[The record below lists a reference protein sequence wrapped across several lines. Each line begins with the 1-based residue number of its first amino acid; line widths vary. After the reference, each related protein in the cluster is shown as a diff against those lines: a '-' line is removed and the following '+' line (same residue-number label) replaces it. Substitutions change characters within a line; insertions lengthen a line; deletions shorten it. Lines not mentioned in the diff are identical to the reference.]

1 MKRTKCTF
9 FFITFIVFFF
19 TASGFT
25 QKRDYWLKIERKGIG
40 YGYEHTVLR
49 KLKDGNLEYKTRQHT
64 KTDVAG
70 FNPQDIILEGSYIV
84 DANLV
89 PISLDLH
96 LKFRIKESYVKGKY
110 KNGVMHLTIEDEEG
124 KISKREIPFQ
134 DAYFDVV
141 LGDMILKREEE
152 KTFSLKIFDS
162 AELKVNDNQVK
173 ITKSDE
179 KEVKATITD
188 YLTRNYCIDRKG
200 QIKQIEFV
208 ESNVQAYQTDSKD
221 AQDIDYL
228 NTADGF
234 TLTVSSKRSFPNVYK
249 VVQAQIQVKWKD
261 IAFEEF
267 NFEDNRQKVSRKAQS
282 NDDYEVILE
291 ITKPDPPTKEIL
303 VPIKD
308 EKFATFLEDTEYIK
322 PSDPSIQQQLA
333 EIRGDKKNALMIVQ
347 NILHWISANIKTD
360 MIAETLKGPE
370 VLQKRK
376 GKCSEY
382 AILFASFARAAG
394 IPTRIALGEVNSGNK
409 WIGHM
414 WDEVWLGQWIAVDP
428 TAGIFVT
435 APSHIKFVGS
445 PTVMGTQRVR
455 WKLVDNLNL
464 EILEFKEEK
473 SEAAAEIKTGIFNHS
488 YFNKTFSCKISAP
501 DKSWTIEEEIR
512 GGIVTVKMR
521 SKDEKDITLALVLF
535 PVPPGTSAKTI
546 LDGRVNAIAGMVK
559 NFEKLDEEEIRIAGE
574 KVPRVVFQHTGR
586 AQELLV
592 NDNSLLVDGVNAY
605 LFAFITPKER
615 FLELRPSLQKILE
628 NFQIIK

>member
-25 QKRDYWLKIERKGIG
+25 QTREYWLKMERKGIG
-40 YGYEHTVLR
+40 YGYEHIVLC
-49 KLKDGNLEYKTRQHT
+49 KLKNGNLEYKTRQHI

-70 FNPQDIILEGSYIV
+70 LNPQDIILEGSYIV

-89 PISLDLH
+89 PIFLDLH
-96 LKFRIKESYVKGKY
+96 LKFRSKESYIKGKY
-110 KNGVMHLTIEDEEG
+110 KNGIMHLTIEDEEG
-124 KISKREIPFQ
+124 KILKREIPFQ

-173 ITKSDE
+173 ITKSDA

-188 YLTRNYCIDRKG
+188 RLTVNYCIDRKG

-208 ESNVQAYQTDSKD
+208 EINVRAYQTDSKD
-221 AQDIDYL
+221 AQNIDYL
-228 NTADGF
+228 NTADGY

-282 NDDYEVILE
+282 NGDYEVVLE

-303 VPIKD
+303 APMKD
-308 EKFATFLEDTEYIK
+308 ENFATFLEDTEYIK

-333 EIRGDKKNALMIVQ
+333 EIRGDKNTALVIVQ
-347 NILHWISANIKTD
+347 NILHWISTNIKTD

-370 VLQKRK
+370 VLKKRK

-394 IPTRIALGEVNSGNK
+394 IPTRIALGEVNSGK
-409 WIGHM
+409 QWIGHM
-414 WDEVWLGQWIAVDP
+414 WNEVWLGQWTAVDP

-435 APSHIKFVGS
+435 APSHIKFVDS

-455 WKLVDNLNL
+455 LKLVDNLNL

-473 SEAAAEIKTGIFNHS
+473 TEAASALKTGIFNHS

-501 DKSWTIEEEIR
+501 DKSWAIEEEIR

-521 SKDEKDITLALVLF
+521 PKDKDIFFTLVLF
-535 PVPPGTSAKTI
+535 AVPPGTSAKTI
-546 LDGRVNAIAGMVK
+546 LDGRLKMIANRAKNFKKLEEGEIEIAGQ
-559 NFEKLDEEEIRIAGE
+559 KL
-574 KVPRVVFQHTGR
+574 PRVVFQMTIEE
-586 AQELLV
+586 QLIYKDENCLLI
-592 NDNSLLVDGVNAY
+592 DGVNAY
-605 LFAFITPKER
+605 LFKFLTPEDC
-615 FLELRPSLQKILE
+615 FSELRTYFQKILDSFE
-628 NFQIIK
+628 IFK